1 MNDPADPSR
10 PSAGGF
16 VAPAIPSAER
26 ERLAT
31 LRDLNILDTP
41 AEEKFDRLTR
51 LARRLFDVPIALVS
65 LVDESRQWF
74 KSSDGL
80 DALETPRDIS
90 FCGHAILGSEVFVIP
105 DATQDRRFAGN
116 PLVLDGPEI
125 RFYAGCPLR
134 AENGQP
140 LGTLCL
146 IDRNPREFDAED
158 VSSLQ
163 DLAAMAE
170 REFAAIRLATIDS
183 LTGISNRR
191 GFSLRAD
198 NVLKLSVRE
207 NTPTVLAYIDLD
219 NFKPINDTFGHAEGD
234 AVLVT
239 FAELMQQEFRE
250 TDLFARIGGDEF
262 VALFANTSF
271 ATAREVI
278 ARLDSAVTR
287 YNETPGRHF
296 AIEFSCGFIGFDPN
310 IHDSVDALLADGDQ
324 HMYMRKRAKSSTAK
338 PDSAV
343 G

>member
-1 MNDPADPSR
+1 MNDPVDPAR
-10 PSAGGF
+10 PSAAGY

-170 REFAAIRLATIDS
+170 RELAAIRLATIDS

-239 FAELMQQEFRE
+239 FAELMRQEFRE

-278 ARLDSAVTR
+278 ARLDSAVNR
-287 YNETPGRHF
+287 YNETPGRRF

-324 HMYMRKRAKSSTAK
+324 HMYMRKRAKNSTTT

>member
-1 MNDPADPSR
+1 MKSPEE
-10 PSAGGF
+10 SACLSVTGF
-16 VAPAIPSAER
+16 VPPAVPPGEAA
-26 ERLAT
+26 RLTT

-41 AEEKFDRLTR
+41 ADENFDRLTR

-90 FCGHAILGSEVFVIP
+90 FCGHAILGPNVFVIP
-105 DATQDRRFAGN
+105 DATKDLRFAGN
-116 PLVLDGPEI
+116 PLVLGEPKI
-125 RFYAGCPLR
+125 RSYAGCPLR
-134 AENGQP
+134 AENGHT

-170 REFAAIRLATIDS
+170 REIAAIRLATLDP

-191 GFSLRAD
+191 GFALHAG

-207 NTPTVLAYIDLD
+207 NTPTVLVYIDLD
-219 NFKPINDTFGHAEGD
+219 NFKPINDKFGHAEGD

-239 FAELMQQEFRE
+239 FAELMRQEFRE

-262 VALFANTSF
+262 AALFAATSF
-271 ATAREVI
+271 ATAREVV
-278 ARLDSAVTR
+278 ARLDSAVVR
-287 YNETPGRHF
+287 YNENHGRDY
-296 AIEFSCGFIGFDPN
+296 AIGFSCGYIGFDPN
-310 IHDSVDALLADGDQ
+310 VHDSVDGLLADGDR
-324 HMYMRKRAKSSTAK
+324 HMYMRKRAKSGKT
-338 PDSAV
+338 PQDSSV

>member
-1 MNDPADPSR
+1 MHDDPEDP
-10 PSAGGF
+10 GF
-16 VAPAIPSAER
+16 VPPAIPSGER

-74 KSSDGL
+74 KSTDGL
-80 DALETPRDIS
+80 DALETPRDVS
-90 FCGHAILGSEVFVIP
+90 FCGHAILGSGVFVIP
-105 DATQDRRFAGN
+105 DATKDRRFGGN
-116 PLVLDGPEI
+116 PLVLGGPEI

-134 AENGQP
+134 AENGQT

-146 IDRNPREFDAED
+146 IDRTPREFDAED
-158 VSSLQ
+158 VRSLQ

-170 REFAAIRLATIDS
+170 RELAAIKLATLDP
-183 LTGISNRR
+183 LTGVSNRR

-207 NTPTVLAYIDLD
+207 DTQAVFAYIDLD
-219 NFKPINDTFGHAEGD
+219 NFKPINDNFGHAEGD
-234 AVLVT
+234 AVLIT
-239 FAELMQQEFRE
+239 FANLMQQEIRE

-262 VALFANTSF
+262 AVLFANTSL

-278 ARLDSAVTR
+278 RRLDSAVSH
-287 YNETPGRHF
+287 YNGTSGRHF
-296 AIEFSCGFIGFDPN
+296 AIEFSCGFIEFDPN
-310 IHDSVDALLADGDQ
+310 AHESVDGLIADGDR
-324 HMYMRKRAKSSTAK
+324 HMYRHKRAKSSEARRG
-338 PDSAV
+338 AV
-343 G
+343 VG